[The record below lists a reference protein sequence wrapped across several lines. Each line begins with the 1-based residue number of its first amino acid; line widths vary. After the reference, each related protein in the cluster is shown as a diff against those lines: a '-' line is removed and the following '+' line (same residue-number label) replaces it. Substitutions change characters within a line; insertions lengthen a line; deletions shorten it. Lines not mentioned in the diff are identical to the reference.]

1 MRSAILCVLVMSL
14 CISQPP
20 RESVYTEEYDFYALD
35 RLLETEAPKHNGMA
49 VVLVKDGEIIY
60 DKGFGGF
67 TSHTVVPIASASKW
81 LSAGVI
87 MALVDEG
94 VLSLDDKAGEYLGYT
109 GAHGEMTLRQLF
121 SHTSGLPGHYSSSGI
136 PGTDDILGNKQI
148 TLAESVDMIKDV
160 DLLAEPGTQ
169 FYYGGLSMQVAGG
182 IAEVACGK
190 AWCTLFEEKIADPLT
205 MIGTDYNGLGKTTN
219 PRIAGSIQT
228 SAHQY
233 MKFLQMLVSGGYY
246 NGKKVLSKKSIDEM
260 LRDQT
265 YGVPIV
271 HSPWSQYVL
280 PPPIAGE
287 VRYGIGCWREVID
300 ETGDIK
306 EAGSQGAFGF
316 SPWIDVDRQLAGVL
330 SVKSRLT
337 KVMPVYVEM
346 EEIIRDV
353 IDKTATKYTW
363 DQHTYSI
370 YCAEP
375 IELPPLYRETLL
387 HPADSLS
394 LSQLIVNVPTQ
405 TYIYLKWLCHPCTLF
420 PLLMVTCI

>member
-1 MRSAILCVLVMSL
+1 MRSAILCVLVLSL

-20 RESVYTEEYDFYALD
+20 REPVYTEDIYDFYALD
-35 RLLETEAPKHNGMA
+35 RLLKREAPKHNGMA

-94 VLSLDDKAGEYLGYT
+94 VLSLDDKAGDYLGYT
-109 GAHGEMTLRQLF
+109 GAHGEMTVRQLF
-121 SHTSGLPGHYSSSGI
+121 SHTSGLPGHYSVSGI

-148 TLAESVDMIKDV
+148 TLAESVDLIADV

-169 FYYGGLSMQVAGG
+169 FYYGGLSMQVAGR

-190 AWCTLFEEKIADPLT
+190 AWCTVFEEKIADPLFMT
-205 MIGTDYNGLGKTTN
+205 DTDYNGLGKTTN

-233 MKFLQMLVSGGYY
+233 IKFLQMLVSGGYY
-246 NGKKVLSKKSIDEM
+246 NGKKVLSEKSIDDM

-271 HSPWSQYVL
+271 YSPWSQYVL
-280 PPPIAGE
+280 PPPIAEE

-300 ETGDIK
+300 ETGHIK
-306 EAGSQGAFGF
+306 EASSQGAFGF

-337 KVMPVYVEM
+337 QVMPVYVEM
-346 EEIIRDV
+346 KEIIREI
-353 IDKTATKYTW
+353 IDSKTAKYTL
-363 DQHTYSI
+363 TYNLCSTYHIEPREYAI
-370 YCAEP
+370 YDVLRKRTGMHSLLNEFFVIIFP
-375 IELPPLYRETLL
+375 QLETVKSTNPNNLYT
-387 HPADSLS
+387 
-394 LSQLIVNVPTQ
+394 
-405 TYIYLKWLCHPCTLF
+405 
-420 PLLMVTCI
+420 